1 MIEKSMKIEEIVEK
15 YPYLI
20 DFFFKEGLKVM
31 VCGDILWGTLEE
43 EAFRQGK
50 GDRID
55 EIVTKANEIIAKEG
69 EKKNT
74 FLNIG
79 DDENG

>member
-1 MIEKSMKIEEIVEK
+1 
-15 YPYLI
+15 L
-20 DFFFKEGLKVM
+20 GLKVM

-43 EAFRQGK
+43 EAIRQGK
-50 GDRID
+50 SGRLD
-55 EIVTKANEIIAKEG
+55 EIISKANEIIAMEG

-79 DDENG
+79 DDENA

>member
-1 MIEKSMKIEEIVEK
+1 VINKNMKIEEIVEK

-20 DFFFKEGLKVM
+20 DFFFKVGLKVM

-43 EAFRQGK
+43 EAIRQGK
-50 GDRID
+50 GGRLD
-55 EIVTKANEIIAKEG
+55 EIISKANEIIAMEG

-74 FLNIG
+74 FLNIR
-79 DDENG
+79 DDENA